1 MDIQK
6 NNANERAE
14 EITMAGSGSEM
25 APALMVAQPPAGR
38 GARMRGRAWRALGMA
53 TILGGSMAMASCHSA
68 VTEGRSSVY
77 LIMESLEGGS
87 GAKGLSEV
95 EFFHTMQSDVE
106 TKGGIVEDPGR
117 VQLRIAFKDVT
128 NPNAPTTNNFV
139 TINRYRVEYRRA
151 DGRNVQ
157 GKDIPYAFDGASTF
171 TVTDDSVSAG
181 FVLVRVQS
189 KLEPPLITLAGGRAA
204 GLVISTFADVTFYG
218 RDQTGTEVSVKGTI
232 SVNFADWADPED

>member
-14 EITMAGSGSEM
+14 ESPMAGSGSEM
-25 APALMVAQPPAGR
+25 AAVMTTQPQHGR
-38 GARMRGRAWRALGMA
+38 RMRRLGRAWRALGVA
-53 TILGGSMAMASCHSA
+53 AIAGGSMVMASCHSA

-87 GAKGLSEV
+87 GFDGQEAD
-95 EFFHTMQSDVE
+95 FFHTLESDVA
-106 TKGGIVEDPGR
+106 TNNGGVFEDPGR
-117 VQLRIAFKDVT
+117 VRMRIAFKDVT

-151 DGRNVQ
+151 DGRNRQ
-157 GKDIPYAFDGASTF
+157 GLDVPYAFDGASTF
-171 TVTDDSVSAG
+171 TVTDSATEGG
-181 FVLVRVQS
+181 FVLVRVQA
-189 KLEPPLITLAGGRAA
+189 KLEQPLITLVGVRGG
-204 GLVISTFADVTFYG
+204 GLVISTLADVTFYG

-232 SVNFADWADPED
+232 SVNFADWADPES

>member
-14 EITMAGSGSEM
+14 EFTMAGSGSEM
-25 APALMVAQPPAGR
+25 AAVMKTQPEQGR
-38 GARMRGRAWRALGMA
+38 RMSKLGRVWRALGVAMIA
-53 TILGGSMAMASCHSA
+53 GGSMVMASCHSA

-77 LIMESLEGGS
+77 LIMESLEGGELQEGDS
-87 GAKGLSEV
+87 I
-95 EFFHTMQSDVE
+95 EFFHQLRSDVR
-106 TKGGIVEDPGR
+106 TGGGIVEDPGLVR
-117 VQLRIAFKDVT
+117 MRIAFKDVT

-157 GKDIPYAFDGASTF
+157 GKDVPYAFDGAATF
-171 TVTDDSVSAG
+171 TVTDEPTEGG

-189 KLEPPLITLAGGRAA
+189 KLEPPLITLVGNDGG
-204 GLVISTFADVTFYG
+204 GLVISTLADVTFWG

-232 SVNFADWADPED
+232 SVNFADWADPE